1 MAPRDRTGFTLLECL
16 LVLAIAA
23 ILAGVAVPGLLGH
36 ERRAARG
43 DAVRALSR
51 LQAEQE
57 RYRAQFGLYADQ
69 LSALQGVGS
78 SSLQGRYR
86 LSLLRGGPEAYRA
99 TAQAQGVQLA
109 DTDCPALTLDVS
121 LGYAHTGPSA
131 ACWGR

>member
-1 MAPRDRTGFTLLECL
+1 MPARDPTGFTLIECL
-16 LVLAIAA
+16 LVLAVAA
-23 ILAGVAVPGLLGH
+23 ILAGVAVPSYQAH

-57 RYRAQFGLYADQ
+57 SYRAQFGLYTDQ
-69 LSALQGVGS
+69 LGALQGVGS
-78 SSLQGRYR
+78 SSPQGRYR
-86 LSLLRGGPEAYRA
+86 LSLLRSGPEAYRA

-109 DTDCPALTLDVS
+109 DTECPALTLDVS

-131 ACWGR
+131 ACWGH